1 MIMFYNITNWLLVLH
16 QLLLYVKKEKKTV
29 LISEKKKKKITSLE
43 VKERRDSEELP
54 IIITLSPTSDD
65 EPSVMLT
72 KVSVWSYIVG
82 ARC

>member
-1 MIMFYNITNWLLVLH
+1 MVIGAPPIVI
-16 QLLLYVKKEKKTV
+16 VCKKRKKNC
-29 LISEKKKKKITSLE
+29 SHFRKKKKKKITSLE